1 MLASRNLRRAILALI
16 ATVTLLG
23 FLPFRATAAE
33 DEAAER
39 RWLYVA
45 VPGVRDYLEYGGH
58 GLLVFDI
65 DDGHKFVKRIATAGV
80 DETDRPL
87 NVKGICASARTGRL
101 YISTIKQLMCL
112 DLKSEKVLWE
122 KKYDAGCDRMSIT
135 PDGTTI
141 YLPSLEGPHWYV
153 VDAEDGN
160 FTRKIV
166 TDSGAHNTIC
176 GVSGKFAYLAGL
188 KSPLLRVV
196 DTADLSVKTV
206 GPFNASVR
214 PFTVNGRETL
224 CFVNVNDL
232 LGFEVGDLTSGE
244 KLCSVTVEGFE
255 KGPTKRHGCPS
266 HGVGLTPDEKELWLT
281 DAANSRLHIF
291 DATVMPPKQLESIE
305 LRDQPGWIT
314 FSIDGR
320 FAYPSTG
327 DVIEVKTRKIVA
339 LLTDEENRAVQSE
352 KMIEVDW
359 RGERVVRVGDQF
371 GVGRVADKQKSP
383 ARPASSRAPAQ
394 LD

>member
-1 MLASRNLRRAILALI
+1 MLAVHIFRRATPALVAAALLGCLALR
-16 ATVTLLG
+16 A
-23 FLPFRATAAE
+23 ATA
-33 DEAAER
+33 DETPGER
-39 RWLYVA
+39 RLLYVA

-65 DDGHKFVKRIATAGV
+65 DDGHKFVKRIPTKGV
-80 DETDRPL
+80 DETGRPL
-87 NVKGICASARTGRL
+87 NVKGICADARTGRL

-112 DLKSEKVLWE
+112 DLASEKVLWE
-122 KKYDAGCDRMSIT
+122 RKYDAGCDRMSIT

-141 YLPSLEGPHWYV
+141 FLPSLEGPHWYV
-153 VDAEDGN
+153 VDAEDGKV
-160 FTRKIV
+160 RDKVV

-176 GVSGKFAYLAGL
+176 GPSGKFAYLAGL

-196 DTADLSVKTV
+196 DTSDLSVKTV
-206 GPFNASVR
+206 GPFSASVR

-232 LGFEVGDLTSGE
+232 LGFEVGDLASGE
-244 KLCSVTVEGFE
+244 KLCSVTVEGFQ

-291 DATVMPPKQLESIE
+291 DATLMPPKQLESIE
-305 LRDQPGWIT
+305 LGDQPGWVT

-320 FAYPSTG
+320 YAYPSTG
-327 DVIEVKTRKIVA
+327 DVIDAESRKIVA
-339 LLTDEENRAVQSE
+339 RLSDEKNRAVQSE
-352 KMIEVDW
+352 KMMEIDW
-359 RGERVVRVGDQF
+359 RGQRVVRAGDQF
-371 GVGRVADKQKSP
+371 GLGRVIGKPK
-383 ARPASSRAPAQ
+383 
-394 LD
+394 

>member
-1 MLASRNLRRAILALI
+1 MLASRISRRAFSVLLTATTLAGLS
-16 ATVTLLG
+16 A
-23 FLPFRATAAE
+23 FRAAAAE
-33 DEAAER
+33 DKPAER
-39 RWLYVA
+39 RLLYVA

-65 DDGHKFVKRIATAGV
+65 DDGHKFVKRIPTAGV
-80 DETDRPL
+80 NETGRPL
-87 NVKGICASARTGRL
+87 NVKGICASAPTGRL

-112 DLKSEKVLWE
+112 DLASEKVLWE
-122 KKYDAGCDRMSIT
+122 KKYDAGCDRLSIT
-135 PDGTTI
+135 PDGKTI
-141 YLPSLEGPHWYV
+141 FLPSLEGPHWYV

-160 FTRKIV
+160 VAGKIV

-176 GVSGKFAYLAGL
+176 GSSGKFAYLAGL
-188 KSPLLRVV
+188 KSPLLRVA
-196 DTADLSVKTV
+196 DTSDSTVKTV
-206 GPFNASVR
+206 GPFSASVR

-244 KLCSVTVEGFE
+244 KLYSVTVEGFR

-266 HGVGLTPDEKELWLT
+266 HGIGLTPDEKELWLT

-305 LRDQPGWIT
+305 LRDQPGWVT

-320 FAYPSTG
+320 YAYPSTG
-327 DVIEVKTRKIVA
+327 DIIDAKTRKIVA
-339 LLTDEENRAVQSE
+339 QLTDEKNRAVQSE
-352 KMIEVDW
+352 KMIEVDQ
-359 RGERVVRVGDQF
+359 RGERIVRVGDQF
-371 GVGRVADKQKSP
+371 GIGRHST
-383 ARPASSRAPAQ
+383 RP
-394 LD
+394 